1 MLDSDSK
8 NDFKNEWDLLQNQF
22 DSYEKYS
29 LVIKLVNISI
39 LTAGYIS
46 NNVSFFLALLLVAV
60 WMQDAIWKT
69 FQSRI
74 ESRLLHIED
83 CLLDDNDSDDNI
95 EDSNVED
102 NNIEYNNVADKK
114 AYQFNSEYKNN
125 RQGTAELIREYL
137 EQALRPTIAYPHVVL
152 LILCFFCMVF

>member
-1 MLDSDSK
+1 MLDNDSK

-46 NNVSFFLALLLVAV
+46 NNVSFFIALLLVVV

-74 ESRLLHIED
+74 ENRLLYIEG

-95 EDSNVED
+95 EE
-102 NNIEYNNVADKK
+102 NNVADKR